1 MAVSD
6 SPAGPFE
13 FYGHIRYPESI
24 RNGKELNEYL
34 PFDPAVLVDDDGK
47 VWLYYGFCPEIDMEK
62 PDMGVEEKTGNG
74 HQPGSY
80 GGRVGAGYAYFEG
93 RAGNDGSGT
102 EAGERHR
109 VRGHG
114 FFEASSIV
122 EKWER
127 SITYVLFQPF
137 KP

>member
-1 MAVSD
+1 MCRKSEWAVSD

-62 PDMGVEEKTGNG
+62 PDMGVEEKQEMGIS
-74 HQPGSY
+74 PGAM
-80 GGRVGAGYAYFEG
+80 VAELEPDMLTLKEEP
-93 RAGNDGSGT
+93 GNDGSGT

-109 VRGHG
+109 VR
-114 FFEASSIV
+114 
-122 EKWER
+122 R
-127 SITYVLFQPF
+127 SWIL
-137 KP
+137 